1 MGEMDRRVDAIR
13 FRSSEMENHLIDT
26 YKAGRVSR
34 REFMRRGTV
43 LGMSLSSLGFLASAC
58 GSGDKGGGTT
68 TSGAAQTAAV
78 KPGGT
83 VKVGVVTPSGAID
96 PVTVADEGGLAVLG
110 QAGEYLIWSDNKL
123 NAQPRLAESWTPNED
138 ASVWTF
144 KIRQGVKFHD
154 GTPMTAEDVAAT
166 INRLSDP
173 KSASAALSA
182 FSGVLSKDSAKVVD
196 PQTVEFTLDAPN
208 GNFPYLLSSDNYNT
222 IILPKNYDGDYEKN
236 QNGTGPFKLDKY
248 TQGRSATY
256 VKNPDYWDP
265 KRKPNP
271 DSTELRFFSKEPA
284 QILAVQSG
292 EVNALSHFSAT
303 GGRALLTDSN
313 IEVLGSASS
322 VHRQMHMR
330 TDKEPF
336 TDKRVRQ
343 AVALLIDRAGLVDG
357 LFQGKAALGNDSPF
371 APVYKYTDKSV
382 PQRKRDVE
390 KAKQLLSEA
399 GKDGGFSVTLDTWDG
414 FEIPDLA
421 QLVQSNAKEGGID
434 IKLNITDAAIYYG
447 DAVFGKS
454 PWLDSTMG
462 ITDYGHRGVV
472 NVFLGAPLLSKG
484 TWNAAH
490 FKNPQYDALVKEFT
504 AQTDIDA
511 QMKAAGQIQ
520 TLLLDETPIVI
531 PYFYDFLTAVRK
543 GYAGIETTAMGHVQL
558 TGAGQT

>member
-1 MGEMDRRVDAIR
+1 M
-13 FRSSEMENHLIDT
+13 
-26 YKAGRVSR
+26 
-34 REFMRRGTV
+34 
-43 LGMSLSSLGFLASAC
+43 
-58 GSGDKGGGTT
+58 
-68 TSGAAQTAAV
+68 
-78 KPGGT
+78 
-83 VKVGVVTPSGAID
+83 
-96 PVTVADEGGLAVLG
+96 
-110 QAGEYLIWSDNKL
+110 
-123 NAQPRLAESWTPNED
+123 
-138 ASVWTF
+138 
-144 KIRQGVKFHD
+144 
-154 GTPMTAEDVAAT
+154 
-166 INRLSDP
+166 
-173 KSASAALSA
+173 
-182 FSGVLSKDSAKVVD
+182 
-196 PQTVEFTLDAPN
+196 
-208 GNFPYLLSSDNYNT
+208 
-222 IILPKNYDGDYEKN
+222 
-236 QNGTGPFKLDKY
+236 
-248 TQGRSATY
+248 
-256 VKNPDYWDP
+256 KNPDYWDP
-265 KRKPNP
+265 ERKPNP

-330 TDKEPF
+330 NDKEPF

-343 AVALLIDRAGLVDG
+343 ALALLIDRAGLVDG

-434 IKLNITDAAIYYG
+434 IKLNITDAAVYYG

-520 TLLLDETPIVI
+520 DAAARRDADRDPVLLRLPHGRPEGLRGDRDHGDGARPAHRRGT
-531 PYFYDFLTAVRK
+531 DLSRAAAARGSRGGVRASR
-543 GYAGIETTAMGHVQL
+543 GSSSSGSCWVSSRSGC
-558 TGAGQT
+558 